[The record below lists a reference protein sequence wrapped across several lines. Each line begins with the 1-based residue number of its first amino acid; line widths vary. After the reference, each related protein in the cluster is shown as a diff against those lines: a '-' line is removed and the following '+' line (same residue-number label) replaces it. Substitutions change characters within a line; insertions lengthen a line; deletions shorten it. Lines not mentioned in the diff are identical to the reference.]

1 MKMKNVLDD
10 NQSSREDEPKQVKL
24 EIQYF
29 QPWSNFVCRLKLP
42 DEIFKMLEKLYE
54 DASRLGVS
62 FGKELVGQV
71 VDEPQVTYDLMQKH
85 ENFIIFCNESI
96 RNFVSIHLN
105 QTLVGDTGDKN
116 ISWLQEQKFH
126 TRINTMWFVNQKPNE
141 YNPIHIHT
149 NCKVS
154 SVMYLQTPKKQIE
167 SRKSHH
173 DTDGMITFTNNTG
186 TDYRFSNSQLSLKPV
201 AGDMYIF
208 PAMQNH
214 MVWPYRSQDPNDSRI
229 SLSFNADYVTE
240 DGLEKEKEQQE
251 KMYEEMK
258 KMKESKNDKSIDASN
273 INKSG

>member
-96 RNFVSIHLN
+96 RNFVNIHLN
-105 QTLVGDTGDKN
+105 QTLVGDTGEKN

-126 TRINTMWFVNQKPNE
+126 SRINTMWFVNQKPNE

-154 SVMYLQTPKKQIE
+154 SVMYL
-167 SRKSHH
+167 
-173 DTDGMITFTNNTG
+173 
-186 TDYRFSNSQLSLKPV
+186 
-201 AGDMYIF
+201 
-208 PAMQNH
+208 
-214 MVWPYRSQDPNDSRI
+214 
-229 SLSFNADYVTE
+229 
-240 DGLEKEKEQQE
+240 
-251 KMYEEMK
+251 
-258 KMKESKNDKSIDASN
+258 
-273 INKSG
+273 